1 MHGNRSI
8 GLALTVSA
16 AVALGCGPS
25 SETNGPSIRFDPC
38 QPLALVPDPGAGIAQ
53 TQGIAAG
60 LALWDLSAE
69 TRLALAAPGTTATPA
84 LPIHFQAAAAPFHGL
99 YDPTNAEVFVN
110 DDLAGTAQAITIA
123 HEIGHAF
130 GLVHVSA
137 AERPSL
143 MNPDNL
149 DVTPTEADVET
160 LAGLWRRCGQLDA
173 AASE

>member
-1 MHGNRSI
+1 VSGDRSI
-8 GLALTVSA
+8 GLALAFSA
-16 AVALGCGPS
+16 AVAIGCGTSPEAS
-25 SETNGPSIRFDPC
+25 GPSIRFDPY

-53 TQGIAAG
+53 TQGIAA
-60 LALWDLSAE
+60 ALSLWNRSAE
-69 TRLALAAPGTTATPA
+69 TRLALAAPGTTAPST
-84 LPIHFQAAAAPFHGL
+84 LPIHFQSAAAPFHGL

-143 MNPDNL
+143 MNPDDL
-149 DVTPTEADVET
+149 DVPPTEADVET
-160 LAGLWRRCGQLDA
+160 LAGIWRRCGQLDA